1 MTIYNPV
8 QMPDTWADRLA
19 DAYWSNPLAFTAKA
33 GRIAG
38 MLLAI
43 GFCAAALAI

>member
-1 MTIYNPV
+1 MTYNPI

-19 DAYWSNPLAFTAKA
+19 DAYWSHSLAFTAKA
-33 GRIAG
+33 ARIGG

-43 GFCAAALAI
+43 GICAAALAI